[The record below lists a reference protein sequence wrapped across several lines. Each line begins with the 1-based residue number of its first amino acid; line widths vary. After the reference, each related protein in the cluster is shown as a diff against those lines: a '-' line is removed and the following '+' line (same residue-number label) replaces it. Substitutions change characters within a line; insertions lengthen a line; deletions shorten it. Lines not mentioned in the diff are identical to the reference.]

1 MASFRKFRVYAA
13 VCGGLAAA
21 AIGGAQ
27 PLPGTVTVTAPTKLE
42 LVRAGQ
48 AAGAVGLKP
57 GDRLEVVA
65 VDGAQVVVRF
75 RNLAGRVAA
84 AHTDL
89 PAVAAAAPAAPAPV
103 PTAPAAGAKPAAA
116 PLAQVEPPAPE
127 RAPAN
132 PIEEAVA
139 GKLVRLEGAGL
150 RPVPLARL
158 APVKFYGI
166 LFSAGWCGPC
176 RSFAPQLLDAYGKI
190 RTLYPEF
197 EVVLVSRDNS
207 AADMLAYMRAEKMPW
222 PALAWTALK
231 DTRALTRHAGSG
243 IPCLVLVDTN
253 GKELSHSYRWGR
265 YVGPDAVLDD
275 TWKILRDY
283 RKKNPRPKS

>member
-1 MASFRKFRVYAA
+1 M
-13 VCGGLAAA
+13 
-21 AIGGAQ
+21 
-27 PLPGTVTVTAPTKLE
+27 
-42 LVRAGQ
+42 
-48 AAGAVGLKP
+48 
-57 GDRLEVVA
+57 
-65 VDGAQVVVRF
+65 
-75 RNLAGRVAA
+75 
-84 AHTDL
+84 
-89 PAVAAAAPAAPAPV
+89 
-103 PTAPAAGAKPAAA
+103 
-116 PLAQVEPPAPE
+116 
-127 RAPAN
+127 
-132 PIEEAVA
+132 A

-190 RTLYPEF
+190 RALYPEF
-197 EVVLVSRDNS
+197 EIVLVSRDNS
-207 AADMLAYMRAEKMPW
+207 AADMLAYIREEKMPW

-231 DTRALTRHAGSG
+231 NTPALTRHAGSG

-265 YVGPDAVLDD
+265 YVGPDAVLED

-283 RKKNPRPKS
+283 RKKNPRPKA